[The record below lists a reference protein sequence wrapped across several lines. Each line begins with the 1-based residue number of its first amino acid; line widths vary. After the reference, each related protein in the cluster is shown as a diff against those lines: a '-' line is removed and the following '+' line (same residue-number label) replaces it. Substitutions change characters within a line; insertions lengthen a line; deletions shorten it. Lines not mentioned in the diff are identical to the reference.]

1 LIHFYKRV
9 NNDLNSNNNSE
20 VEIKIGPIKTPTA

>member
-9 NNDLNSNNNSE
+9 NNDLNNNDSE
-20 VEIKIGPIKTPTA
+20 VEITIGPIKTPTE